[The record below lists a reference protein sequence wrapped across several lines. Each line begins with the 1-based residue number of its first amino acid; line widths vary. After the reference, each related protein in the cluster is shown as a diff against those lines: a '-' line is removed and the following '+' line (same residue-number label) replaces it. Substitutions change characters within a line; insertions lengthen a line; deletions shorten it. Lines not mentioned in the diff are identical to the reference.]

1 MLSIYQLKPRFQN
14 LLRPLVQRLYDNGTT
29 ANQITVLAAVVSL
42 LVGTV
47 IALFASHTWLFAL
60 IPLWMI
66 LRMALNAIDGMLA
79 REFGQQSRLGA
90 YLNELCDVVADSALI
105 LPFALLPGVSLL
117 LVLAVTLLALF
128 SEYAGVLGPMVGAS
142 RRYDGPMGKS
152 DRAFILGVLA
162 TGIALGWLGALWING
177 VLALVAALLVYT
189 LINRVRQ
196 GLKEVQHNAPSA

>member
-117 LVLAVTLLALF
+117 LVLAVTLLALL